1 MFLIETPHTV
11 SPATQDKFC
20 FSMQILIFLGRLPE
34 FHPKLNTLGMPPIQ
48 ARNVPYRS
56 PHKVSPVT
64 QVHFAANC
72 SWLRRSSAFF
82 QRDANIS
89 ENSKSKTAKSCFLHA
104 CPKPSAKDFCMTYEK
119 FGYTRVGYGRDG
131 STTSGRRR
139 GDHIM
144 ISGISTG

>member
-89 ENSKSKTAKSCFLHA
+89 ENKEMHYIDLSQ
-104 CPKPSAKDFCMTYEK
+104 
-119 FGYTRVGYGRDG
+119 
-131 STTSGRRR
+131 
-139 GDHIM
+139 
-144 ISGISTG
+144 